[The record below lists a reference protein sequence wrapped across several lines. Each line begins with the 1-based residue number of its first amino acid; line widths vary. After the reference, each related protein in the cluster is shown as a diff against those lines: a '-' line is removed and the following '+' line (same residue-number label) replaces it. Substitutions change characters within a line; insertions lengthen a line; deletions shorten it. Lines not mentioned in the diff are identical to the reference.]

1 MGKAPITSCSA
12 SDIPR
17 ALLLQSQHAFWN
29 VPVMNWPPLKV
40 FEICH
45 QAPDPATSFLLQSSP
60 FHLFHPHLTPGF
72 LASRVGFLH
81 SLSPDLNLSCIP
93 TCQLNSPLHRPCS
106 GRKVA
111 HCYRFENP
119 PPPPLSHVTSSPP
132 HWGVLPLPHL
142 HSISSSS
149 VFPK

>member
-1 MGKAPITSCSA
+1 MFFFVAFAACYLCPPGSHMGKAPITSCSA
-12 SDIPR
+12 GDTPR

-29 VPVMNWPPLKV
+29 VPVMNWPQLKV

-45 QAPDPATSFLLQSSP
+45 QAPDPATSFLLRSSP
-60 FHLFHPHLTPGF
+60 FHLFHPPLTPGF
-72 LASRVGFLH
+72 LASRVGFLY

-111 HCYRFENP
+111 HCYQFENP
-119 PPPPLSHVTSSPP
+119 PP
-132 HWGVLPLPHL
+132 L
-142 HSISSSS
+142 H
-149 VFPK
+149 FLM